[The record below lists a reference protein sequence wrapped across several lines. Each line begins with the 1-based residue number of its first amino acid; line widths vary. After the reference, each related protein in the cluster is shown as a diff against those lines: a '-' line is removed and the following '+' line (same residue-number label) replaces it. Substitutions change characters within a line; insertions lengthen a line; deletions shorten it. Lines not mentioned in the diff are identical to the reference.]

1 MFRGKEKAQV
11 RSAGFEI
18 FRNERRPDTIKEYR
32 AWYFRARKIA
42 ENRGKSRRNAKE
54 RAQIFFVSTIPFLL
68 LCFFFFLFSLVAE
81 FRENVPRC

>member
-1 MFRGKEKAQV
+1 MFRGKEKVQV

-32 AWYFRARKIA
+32 DWYFRARKIA
-42 ENRGKSRRNAKE
+42 GKHGKTQKNALKFSSFL
-54 RAQIFFVSTIPFLL
+54 RFLFLFFVI
-68 LCFFFFLFSLVAE
+68 FFLFSLVAE